1 MQKPVKIFTLSTCS
15 HCRATKELL
24 NEYNVAYDYVDV
36 DLLDIPEKRRVL
48 EEVAQFNPRR
58 TFPTIIID
66 GAIIIV
72 GYREDE
78 IKEALGL

>member
-1 MQKPVKIFTLSTCS
+1 MHKPVKIYTLSTCS
-15 HCRATKELL
+15 HCKATKELL
-24 NEYNVAYDYVDV
+24 NDYNVAYDYVDV
-36 DLLDIPEKRRVL
+36 DLLDTPEKSRVL

-58 TFPTIIID
+58 TFPTTIIN

-78 IKEALGL
+78 IKEALDL